1 MEKSSLFKNMRLVAT
16 QQILLP
22 IISMKMSLII
32 SESKTGLLIPVT
44 SIYLIMQFWD
54 VVKKILYKNLMQYE
68 SIEGPSAAMSCVWD
82 RLTKKFI
89 NNSIDQ

>member
-22 IISMKMSLII
+22 IISMKTSLII

-54 VVKKILYKNLMQYE
+54 VAKKILFKNLMQYE
-68 SIEGPSAAMSCVWD
+68 NIEGPSAAMSYVWD
-82 RLTKKFI
+82 RLTKKLI